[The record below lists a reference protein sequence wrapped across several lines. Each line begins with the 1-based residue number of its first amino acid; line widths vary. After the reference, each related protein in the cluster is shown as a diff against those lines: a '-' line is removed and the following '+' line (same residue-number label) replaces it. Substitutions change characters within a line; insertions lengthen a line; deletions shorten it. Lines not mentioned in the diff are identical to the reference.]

1 MRLQLP
7 LPCRSPLAGDA
18 LGCMAASKQRH
29 RPPAGSYKGSGNR
42 IRLDKVLAAFCLAL
56 SLVSPACATDP
67 SFLLTATARD
77 FPNYFPTQLG
87 NGYVATL
94 SAPRG
99 TEDNLAYMVAFMD
112 YAKGDISR
120 PAAVPGWSGID
131 YSTGTSAAGHF
142 WLNQV
147 ALDPAVFGDYRQV
160 LDLHDGTLTTRYRYG
175 DHGRATRI
183 EVVSLISQASPHLA
197 GTQLSITP
205 EFDGEV
211 ELSFPLALWAP
222 HQPRFDL
229 GRLTGEQMQEAVAAN
244 NSTLKAIPPATPDR
258 APLWYHGDTHV
269 LDAHGDA
276 KALTLSLDG
285 RAEQGLAMA
294 EAVAVSLPTGFEPSE
309 AHVYRSPWRLSLE
322 LKAKVRKGH
331 TYTFGKFVALSREG
345 WGADAKADLALARQ
359 AREGG
364 FAQLREAHVSAWHAL
379 WRSDIRIEGDPEAQ
393 RMVHSDLYYLLT
405 NATPGTAWP
414 IGACGLTPGYSG
426 HVFWDSDTWVFP
438 ALLLLHPERARS
450 LVDFRS
456 RTLPAAQARARER
469 GLRGAMY
476 PWESDPQRGTEQTP
490 HMAYVLGE
498 REIHVNA
505 DVAIAQWQ
513 YWLASGDK
521 DWLRG
526 HGWPVIRAVADFWAS
541 RATWVPARKRYEILH
556 VTSVDEDYNDVP
568 NDTFTNASARKAL
581 QLAAQAAAVL
591 GEQADPHWEVADK
604 LYIPFDA
611 KAGHHLDFDPSVPQD
626 IDSWGGSSLPMLV
639 LPSLDVSMGPHV
651 RRRDYDYAMAPIT
664 QSHRDPNSM
673 GLAPMAIY
681 AATLGDAAAA
691 NAWFQRNR
699 TAGVLQSPF
708 NVRTETATNNTGY
721 FVTAAGGLLQTIEY
735 GFTGLRLQPG
745 GLVEAY
751 APVLPPAWQSFTLT
765 HVASRGAYY
774 DITVSRDRRGKAV
787 LTRRLV
793 EETP

>member
-1 MRLQLP
+1 MNRD
-7 LPCRSPLAGDA
+7 PCRSA
-18 LGCMAASKQRH
+18 LGRDRH
-29 RPPAGSYKGSGNR
+29 ARVAPGGAPATTLFGKGSLEG
-42 IRLDKVLAAFCLAL
+42 IALWMLWLIACAALAL
-56 SLVSPACATDP
+56 SAPAAATDP

-77 FPNYFPTQLG
+77 FPTYFPTQLG

-99 TEDNLAYMVAFMD
+99 TEDNLSYMAAFMD
-112 YAKGDISR
+112 YAEGDVSR
-120 PAAVPGWSGID
+120 PAAIPGWSGID
-131 YSTGTSAAGHF
+131 YSTGTSSSGHF

-147 ALDPAVFGDYRQV
+147 ALDPTVFGDYRQV
-160 LDLHDGTLTTRYRYG
+160 LDLHDGTLTTRYRYD

-183 EVVSLISQASPHLA
+183 EVVSLVSQASPHLA
-197 GTQLSITP
+197 ATQLSITP

-229 GRLTGEQMQEAVAAN
+229 ARLTGEQMQEAVAAN
-244 NSTLKAIPPATPDR
+244 NLKLEPIPPATPDR

-276 KALTLSLDG
+276 KGLTLSLDG
-285 RAEQGLAMA
+285 RAEQGLSMA
-294 EAVAVSLPTGFEPSE
+294 EAVAVALPEGLAPSS
-309 AHVYRSPWRLSLE
+309 ARVYRSPWRLSLE

-331 TYTFGKFVALSREG
+331 TYAFGKFVALSREG
-345 WGADAKADLALARQ
+345 WGGDAKADLALVRQ
-359 AREGG
+359 ARANG
-364 FAQLREAHVSAWHAL
+364 FARLREGHVAAWHDL
-379 WRSDIRIEGDPEAQ
+379 WRSDIRIEGDPESQ
-393 RMVHSDLYYLLT
+393 RMVHSDLYYLLS
-405 NATPGTAWP
+405 NVTPGTAWP
-414 IGACGLTPGYSG
+414 SGACGLTPGYAG
-426 HVFWDSDTWVFP
+426 HVFWDNDTWVFP

-476 PWESDPQRGTEQTP
+476 PWESDPQHGTEQTP
-490 HMAYVLGE
+490 HPAYVLGE

-521 DWLRG
+521 GWLRD

-541 RATWVPARKRYEILH
+541 RATWVPERKRYEIPH

-568 NDTFTNASARKAL
+568 NDTFTNVSARKAL
-581 QLAAQAAAVL
+581 RLAAQAAAVL
-591 GEQADPHWEVADK
+591 GEKADPRWAEVAGK

-611 KAGHHLDFDPSVPQD
+611 KTGHHLDFDPSVPHD

-639 LPSLDVSMGPHV
+639 LPSLDLPMEPGV
-651 RRRDYDYAMAPIT
+651 RRRDYDYSLAPIT

-673 GLAPMAIY
+673 GLAPLAIY
-681 AATLGDAAAA
+681 AATLGDAAGA
-691 NAWFQRNR
+691 NAWFQRNLH
-699 TAGVLQSPF
+699 AGVMQPPF
-708 NVRTETATNNTGY
+708 NVRTETPNNNTGY
-721 FVTAAGGLLQTIEY
+721 FITAAGGLLQTIEY

-745 GLVEAY
+745 GLVAAY
-751 APVLPPAWQSFTLT
+751 PPVLPPTWHAFTLT
-765 HVASRGAYY
+765 HVALRGAYY
-774 DITVSRDRRGKAV
+774 DITVSRDRNGRVA
-787 LTRRLV
+787 LTRRPA
-793 EETP
+793 EDRP